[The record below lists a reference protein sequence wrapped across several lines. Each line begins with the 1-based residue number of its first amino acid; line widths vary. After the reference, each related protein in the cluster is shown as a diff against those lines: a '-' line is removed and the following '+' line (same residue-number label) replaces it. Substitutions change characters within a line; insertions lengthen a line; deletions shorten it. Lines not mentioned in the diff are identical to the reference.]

1 MSVVCVFLF
10 LLEIYVATVEKLKQ
24 LWPSSEVDGWQ
35 ICISTSTGFAWW
47 CLTPLSTRFQL
58 NRGGQ
63 LYCWRKPE
71 DPEKTT
77 DMSQVTDK
85 LHHVMLYRV
94 HLVFFVWILEL
105 FRQSGI
111 LFWQSG
117 ILYRQSGILFQYF
130 CITV

>member
-35 ICISTSTGFAWW
+35 ICISTSKGFVWW

-63 LYCWRKPE
+63 LYWWRKPE

-85 LHHVMLYRV
+85 LHHVMLYRAHLASAEFELT
-94 HLVFFVWILEL
+94 HLVVIDTD
-105 FRQSGI
+105 RIGS
-111 LFWQSG
+111 SKSN
-117 ILYRQSGILFQYF
+117 YHT
-130 CITV
+130 ITTTTTP